1 MKSSFKNR
9 LFALVMAGAM
19 VITGANTSLLVNANT
34 ASAASKVTLKLSAI
48 SKTLNEGKSF
58 TLKLTKKNVKKVVS
72 TKWTTSKKA
81 VATVS
86 AKGKVSAKKQ
96 GTATIK
102 CKVTYLAKGKAKK
115 QSKALKCMVTVT
127 KASQSE
133 ATPAPTPTSKP
144 EVTPGPNPGQ
154 LDEKDITLRTKFDDT
169 TNIGEERT
177 VQIVGGTTESMVVK
191 DNGVMRKEL
200 STLELIDTE
209 MGQGINLGN
218 TMEAT
223 SSSYAQKLEWAEAGD
238 PTKFEQ
244 AWGQPVTTQAYISAL
259 HSYGFNTLRVPVA
272 WSSMMA
278 EDGTYKVD
286 ERFLGRVEEIV
297 NYALNEGM
305 YVVLNWHWDYGW
317 WGLFSLNEEE
327 AFKRYETVWT
337 QIAERFKDYSDHLV
351 FEGQNEELGDSF
363 TANVYST
370 GYRDENMAGDD
381 KTKNHGTMT
390 KDEKYA
396 LTNKVNQRFVDLI
409 RSTGGNNAYRH
420 LLIPTPST
428 NIGQG
433 CDERFIMPKDTE
445 ENGVSKLSVSV
456 HYYTPWDFCGD
467 NEQGA
472 TYEASDRAETE
483 KQFALMKKFTDA
495 GYGIILGEYS
505 VCTVPQVNGGVAQWF
520 NDTMTIAAKYHML
533 PCMWEIGQYF
543 NRVSGKM
550 KYRDIAEL
558 FNTITGSNGDT
569 SSIVYTD
576 GTAVPGADREITF
589 EDVSSLTPAWSWT
602 GKWYKNNGQNI
613 VGDNRYEDG
622 ADHTKGTKESDFIPL
637 SESKATIDGDT
648 TALSFNSW
656 GYQAFLKLDLS
667 KYTRPCIA
675 FAFMEGTNTEEIVGS
690 LQFATSAEAGTS
702 NLQNEYTIEYSK
714 WNGKGVALNGE
725 LLEGLAKNPY
735 LMITFSDKPT
745 VTGIYVYDLG

>member
-1 MKSSFKNR
+1 MKSSFKNK

-34 ASAASKVTLKLSAI
+34 ASAANKVTLKLSAT
-48 SKTLNEGKSF
+48 SKTLDEGKSF

-102 CKVTYLAKGKAKK
+102 CKVTYLAKGKSKK
-115 QSKALKCMVTVT
+115 QNKTLNCKVTVK
-127 KASQSE
+127 KAGQSE
-133 ATPAPTPTSKP
+133 ATPAPTSTPEATPKP
-144 EVTPGPNPGQ
+144 FSGQ
-154 LDEKDITLRTKFDDT
+154 LDEKDITLRTTFDDT

-177 VQIVGGTTESMVVK
+177 VQIAGGESMVVK
-191 DNGVMRKEL
+191 DNGVIRKEL
-200 STLELIDTE
+200 STQKLIDTE

-223 SSSYAQKLEWAEAGD
+223 AGSYAEKLAWTEAGSVSN
-238 PTKFEQ
+238 FEK
-244 AWGQPVTTQAYISAL
+244 AWGQPVTTQAYISGV
-259 HSYGFNTLRVPVA
+259 HSYGFNTIRIPVA

-278 EDGTYKVD
+278 EDGSYQVSEK
-286 ERFLGRVEEIV
+286 FLGRVEEIV

-317 WGLFSLNEEE
+317 WGLFSLDEEE

-337 QIAERFKDYSDHLV
+337 QIAERFKDYSDHLI

-363 TANVYST
+363 TANVYPT
-370 GYRDENMAGDD
+370 GYRDEGMAGDD
-381 KTKNHGTMT
+381 KTKNHGKMT

-428 NIGQG
+428 NIEQA
-433 CDERFIMPKDTE
+433 CDARFIMPADTE

-456 HYYTPWDFCGD
+456 HYYDPWDFCGD
-467 NEQGA
+467 NMQGA
-472 TYEASDRAETE
+472 TYKESDREHTE
-483 KQFALMKKFTDA
+483 EQFSLMKKFADA

-505 VCTVPQVNGGVAQWF
+505 VCTVPQVNGGVAHWF

-543 NRVSGKM
+543 NRVGGKM

-558 FNTITGSNGDT
+558 FNTITGSKGDT
-569 SSIVYTD
+569 SAIVYTD
-576 GTAVPGADREITF
+576 GTAVEGADREITF

-613 VGDNRYEDG
+613 VGDNRYDEE
-622 ADHTKGTKESDFIPL
+622 AEHTNGSKESDFIPL
-637 SESKATIDGDT
+637 SETKTTIDGDT

-656 GYQAFLKLDLS
+656 GYQSFLKLDLS

-675 FAFMEGTNTEEIVGS
+675 FTFLEGTDTEEIVGS
-690 LQFATSAEAGTS
+690 LQLATSAEAGTS
-702 NLQNEYTIEYSK
+702 NLQNEYSLPYSQ
-714 WNGKGVALNGE
+714 WSGKGVTLNSE
-725 LLEGLAKNPY
+725 LLDGLAKNPY

-745 VTGIYVYDLG
+745 ITGIYVYDLG